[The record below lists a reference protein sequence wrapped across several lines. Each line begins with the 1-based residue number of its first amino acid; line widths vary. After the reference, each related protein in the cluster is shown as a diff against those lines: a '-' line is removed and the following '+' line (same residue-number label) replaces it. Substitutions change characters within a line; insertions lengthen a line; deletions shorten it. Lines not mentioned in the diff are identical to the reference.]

1 MPRHKQSAEQIAVM
15 QNRILDATVSLLG
28 ELQPEEISIRKIAE
42 KAELSHMAI
51 YTYFHDRDELV
62 QALGVRQEERIR
74 SRFEKILKNSGNEDF
89 MVNLKE
95 ALRDY
100 VEVVKTRPKLFRLLW
115 ILPIKKV
122 HDPSGKGHVFEDR
135 VNLLSDLIKRGQ
147 KKGFFVNRDVQV
159 SALTLLSIINA
170 PLFLF
175 HMGRISDPKIRD
187 QIINETLDI
196 AIDYIT
202 GKPN

>member
-28 ELQPEEISIRKIAE
+28 ELQPEEISIRKIAD

-51 YTYFHDRDELV
+51 YTYFHGRDELV
-62 QALGVRQEERIR
+62 QALSDRQEERIR
-74 SRFEKILKNSGNEDF
+74 SRFEKILKNSGNDDF
-89 MVNLKE
+89 VANLKE

-100 VEVVKTRPKLFRLLW
+100 VEVAKTRPKLFRLLW
-115 ILPIKKV
+115 IMPIKKA
-122 HDPSGKGHVFEDR
+122 HEPSGKRHVFDDR
-135 VNLLSDLIKRGQ
+135 VNLLSELIKSGQ
-147 KKGFFVNRDVQV
+147 EKGFFANRDAQV

-175 HMGRISDPKIRD
+175 HMGRVPDPKIRD